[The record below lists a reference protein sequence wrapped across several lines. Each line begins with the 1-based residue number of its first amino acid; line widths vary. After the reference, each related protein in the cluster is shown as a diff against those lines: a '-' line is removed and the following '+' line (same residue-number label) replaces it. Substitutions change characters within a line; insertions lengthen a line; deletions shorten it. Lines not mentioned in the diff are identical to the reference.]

1 MHLVCLSVY
10 QNTIQTVGDGR
21 IQIFRESQ
29 VMPSQSRWQQHDGFW
44 LASAFIINILYEA
57 YFSLPLSIVSFYAE
71 WYSSGAD

>member
-1 MHLVCLSVY
+1 MIMHPVCLS
-10 QNTIQTVGDGR
+10 IKIRSKHPVGDGR

-29 VMPSQSRWQQHDGFW
+29 VMPSQSRWQQHDSFW

-71 WYSSGAD
+71 